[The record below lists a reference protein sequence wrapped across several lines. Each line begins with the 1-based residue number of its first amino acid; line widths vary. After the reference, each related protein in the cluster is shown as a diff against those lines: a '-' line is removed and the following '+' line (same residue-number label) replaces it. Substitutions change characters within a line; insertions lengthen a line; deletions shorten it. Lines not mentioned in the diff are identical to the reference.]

1 MTTALVFAAILF
13 TAVLVHEAA
22 HFLAARSVG
31 LPVRAFSVGF
41 GPVLW
46 RRAWRGT
53 EWRLSAV
60 PLGGYVDL
68 PGMAPEE
75 GSDGA
80 LRHATHGFARL
91 ALPAKLWVLIAGVIA
106 NFVLGAVLL
115 ATAVT
120 LEPYYRTITTGQEPI
135 VHGTIVAD
143 VVPGSH
149 AETLGLRSGDRIVE
163 IAGVADPVPA
173 DAVEAI
179 QGVDGTLTLRL
190 RDEAGA
196 ERTASLPWPPADAA
210 EGETPLLGVQ
220 LAPADVEAVAFPV
233 ALVESGAF
241 AVRAVPEMVS
251 GFVRGFGNVLSGRG
265 SEEVAGPVGM
275 VGMVSEA
282 SRVGIAPV
290 LLLASLINFS
300 LAVFNLLPIPGLD
313 GGRMLISTVVAVRG
327 RPFGPGREEI
337 VHFLGVMAVLALI
350 VLITAQE
357 LSGMLAPG

>member
-1 MTTALVFAAILF
+1 MTPALVFVAILF

-22 HFLAARSVG
+22 HYLAARSVG

-46 RRAWRGT
+46 RRVWRGT

-75 GSDGA
+75 GPDGS
-80 LRHATHGFARL
+80 LVHAKSGFARL
-91 ALPAKLWVLIAGVIA
+91 GLPAKLWVLIAGVIA
-106 NFVLGAVLL
+106 NFALGALLL

-120 LEPYYRTITTGQEPI
+120 LEPAYRAVTTGQEPA
-135 VHGTIVAD
+135 VHGTVIAD

-149 AETLGLRSGDRIVE
+149 AESLGLRAGDRIVE
-163 IAGVADPVPA
+163 IAGVVDPVPA
-173 DAVEAI
+173 GAVEAI
-179 QGVDGTLTLRL
+179 QGVEGTLTVRL
-190 RDEAGA
+190 RDAAGT
-196 ERTASLPWPPADAA
+196 ERTVSLPWPPADVAD
-210 EGETPLLGVQ
+210 GETPLLGVQ
-220 LAPADVEAVAFPV
+220 LAPADVEAVPFSV
-233 ALVESGAF
+233 ALAESSAF
-241 AVRAVPEMVS
+241 ALRAVPEMVG

-313 GGRMLISTVVAVRG
+313 GGRMLLATVVAARG
-327 RPFGPGREEI
+327 RPFAPGREEI
-337 VHFLGVMAVLALI
+337 VHFLGVMTVLALI

-357 LSGMLAPG
+357 LSGLFAPG